1 MEFSKSRLHIP
12 DSSLLM
18 DGIVIGFTAGA
29 TSVFYRVLLGH
40 VGKLRSMLLTSE
52 KWEWN
57 VLWFFLITV
66 ISILVYR
73 LLKWEPLSGGSGIPQ
88 ISGEMLGRISMNPGR
103 VLISKI
109 LGGALV
115 NFSGFSLGREGP
127 SIQIGAAMGKLSAKW
142 LKRDGREEKIMT
154 SAGAGAGLAAAF
166 SAPVAGTIFVF
177 EELHKTFSR
186 ALIIPTF
193 TASMIAMFLANQV
206 FGMDPEFRFTL
217 RSVLPLSSYGILI
230 LLGTFLGM
238 VGVCFNETLIFFK
251 KRHQRL
257 PVSPK
262 IRLTGTFLLAGLL
275 VFCLEDLAGGGD
287 LVIEHLYENRYA
299 LPMIGFL
306 LVAKLVFTCFCFG
319 SGVQGGIFLP
329 VLVIGSTSGIF
340 FLKLAT
346 SAGLL
351 NDVLI
356 PNFIIFGMAGILA
369 SVVRSPLLSIV
380 LVTEMTGNL
389 SATFPIGIVVF
400 VSYMVAELLK
410 NKPVYESLLEM
421 MSSPEEGRPEKH
433 LFTSVRLG
441 MLSDAVGYPLIQ
453 FDFPENVRIVE
464 IFRDGENII
473 PKGDTVLQAGDE
485 LMIST
490 TESRLEEAQRFFDK
504 PHMK

>member
-1 MEFSKSRLHIP
+1 MKQSTSRLHIS
-12 DSSLLM
+12 DSSLLI
-18 DGIVIGFTAGA
+18 DGVVIGLLGGAAG
-29 TSVFYRVLLGH
+29 VFYRLLLSY
-40 VGKLRSMLLTSE
+40 VSKLRLILMTSE

-57 VLWFFLITV
+57 VLWFALIMV
-66 ISILVYR
+66 SSILIY
-73 LLKWEPLSGGSGIPQ
+73 LLLRWEPLSGGSGIPQ
-88 ISGEMLGRISMNPGR
+88 ISGEMLGRFSMNPVR
-103 VLISKI
+103 VLLSKI
-109 LGGALV
+109 GGGALA

-127 SIQIGAAMGKLSAKW
+127 SIQIGAAMGKLCARWMK
-142 LKRDGREEKIMT
+142 KEGREEKIMT

-166 SAPVAGTIFVF
+166 SAPIAGTIFVF

-206 FGMDPEFRFTL
+206 FGMEPEFRFAL
-217 RSVLPLSSYGILI
+217 QSVLPLSSYGILI
-230 LLGTFLGM
+230 LLGVFLGM
-238 VGVCFNETLIFFK
+238 VGVCFNEALIFFK
-251 KRHQRL
+251 KRHQNL
-257 PVSPK
+257 PISPK
-262 IRLTGTFLLAGLL
+262 IRLMGTFLVVGLT
-275 VFCLEDLAGGGD
+275 VFCLDVLAGGGD
-287 LVIEHLYENRYA
+287 PVIEHLYENEYA

-329 VLVIGSTSGIF
+329 VLVIGSASGVF
-340 FLKLAT
+340 FLKLTTAT
-346 SAGLL
+346 GALSDGM
-351 NDVLI
+351 I

-421 MSSPEEGRPEKH
+421 MSSPEGECIEKH
-433 LFTSVRLG
+433 LFTSVRVD
-441 MLSDAVGYPLIQ
+441 MLSNAIGYPLVQ
-453 FDFPENVRIVE
+453 FDFPEDMRIVQ
-464 IFRDGENII
+464 IIRGGENII
-473 PKGDTVLQAGDE
+473 PKGDTVIQAGDE

-490 TESRLEEAQRFFDK
+490 TESCLEEARHFFEK
-504 PHMK
+504 PNIR